1 MIKRRNEINKQDN
14 GLSEIQWR
22 ICCFAITSAL
32 VVAVFFLLFHE
43 KAIAK
48 GLLLGTCFSIINFIL
63 LGKSIPMTLGQSR
76 SKAGFI
82 GLTSILFRFVI
93 LAIPMIVAIK
103 STSFHFV
110 AVVVGIF
117 SVQVVT
123 LVDYIII
130 RPIFHGRSH

>member
-1 MIKRRNEINKQDN
+1 MIKRRNEISKQDN
-14 GLSEIQWR
+14 GLSQIQRR
-22 ICCFAITSAL
+22 ICYFAITSAL

-48 GLLLGTCFSIINFIL
+48 GLLLGTCFSIINFLL

-76 SKAGFI
+76 SKARFI

-103 STSFHFV
+103 STSFNFV

-123 LVDYIII
+123 LVDYIVI
-130 RPIFHGRSH
+130 RPIFHGRSD

>member
-1 MIKRRNEINKQDN
+1 MIKRRNEIGKQDN
-14 GLSEIQWR
+14 GLSQIQRR
-22 ICCFAITSAL
+22 ICYFAITSAL

-48 GLLLGTCFSIINFIL
+48 GLLLGTCFSIINFLL

-76 SKAGFI
+76 SKARFI

-103 STSFHFV
+103 STSFNFV

-123 LVDYIII
+123 LVDYIVI
-130 RPIFHGRSH
+130 RPIFHGRSN

>member
-1 MIKRRNEINKQDN
+1 
-14 GLSEIQWR
+14 
-22 ICCFAITSAL
+22 

-48 GLLLGTCFSIINFIL
+48 GLLLGTCFSIINFLL

-76 SKAGFI
+76 SKARFI

-103 STSFHFV
+103 STSFNFV

-123 LVDYIII
+123 LVDYIVI
-130 RPIFHGRSH
+130 RPIFHGRSN

>member
-1 MIKRRNEINKQDN
+1 MENKKKKIGKQDN
-14 GLSEIQWR
+14 GLSQIQRR
-22 ICCFAITSAL
+22 ICYFAITSAL

-48 GLLLGTCFSIINFIL
+48 GLLLGTCFSIINFLL

-76 SKAGFI
+76 SKARFI

-103 STSFHFV
+103 STSFNFV

-123 LVDYIII
+123 LVDYIVI
-130 RPIFHGRSH
+130 RPIFHGRSD

>member
-1 MIKRRNEINKQDN
+1 MIKRRNEISKQDN
-14 GLSEIQWR
+14 GLSQIQRR
-22 ICCFAITSAL
+22 ICYFAITSAL

-48 GLLLGTCFSIINFIL
+48 GLLLGTCFSIINFLL

-76 SKAGFI
+76 SKARFI

-103 STSFHFV
+103 STSFNFV

-123 LVDYIII
+123 LVDYIVI
-130 RPIFHGRSH
+130 RPIFHGRSN

>member
-1 MIKRRNEINKQDN
+1 MIKRRNEISKQDN
-14 GLSEIQWR
+14 GLSQIQRR
-22 ICCFAITSAL
+22 ICCLAITSAL

-43 KAIAK
+43 KAISK
-48 GLLLGTCFSIINFIL
+48 GLLLGTCFSIINFL
-63 LGKSIPMTLGQSR
+63 LIGKSIPMIIGRSR

-103 STSFHFV
+103 STSFNFV

-123 LVDYIII
+123 LVDYIVI

>member
-1 MIKRRNEINKQDN
+1 MIKKKNEISKQDN
-14 GLSEIQWR
+14 GLSQIQR
-22 ICCFAITSAL
+22 RLCYLAITSAL

-48 GLLLGTCFSIINFIL
+48 GLLLGTCFSIINFLL

-76 SKAGFI
+76 SKARFI

-103 STSFHFV
+103 STSFNFV

-123 LVDYIII
+123 LVDYIVI

>member
-1 MIKRRNEINKQDN
+1 MIKKRNEISKQDN
-14 GLSEIQWR
+14 GLSQIQR
-22 ICCFAITSAL
+22 RLCYLAITSAL

-48 GLLLGTCFSIINFIL
+48 GLLLGTCFSIINFLL

-76 SKAGFI
+76 SKARFI

-103 STSFHFV
+103 STSFNFV

-123 LVDYIII
+123 LVDYIVI